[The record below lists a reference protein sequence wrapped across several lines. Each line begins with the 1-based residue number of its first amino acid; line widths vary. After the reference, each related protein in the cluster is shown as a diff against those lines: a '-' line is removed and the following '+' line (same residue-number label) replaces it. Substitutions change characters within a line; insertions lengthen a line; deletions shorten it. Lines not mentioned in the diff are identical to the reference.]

1 MHTHTH
7 THISFV
13 QNRSGT
19 FSNDVWR
26 WLHGVTG
33 EGKERAGWED
43 KVLWGQMKTDRT
55 MFYIK
60 SSETGLQGKKKKRS
74 EAKDNHG
81 HRLNSFPRMNQS
93 ELTWS
98 DFLTSLQ
105 GLWAFG
111 DRKAA
116 YKCSKAVWVNT
127 SQFGNNDLSSMMK
140 LSMKYGWEYGND
152 WTSQNC
158 IANVAN
164 EIFLDLIPNSWPR
177 AVLFYFCSVLQ
188 FLKNACKSQSSA

>member
-1 MHTHTH
+1 MASWGNWRRERKGRVRRQS
-7 THISFV
+7 IM
-13 QNRSGT
+13 GT
-19 FSNDVWR
+19 NENWQDNV
-26 WLHGVTG
+26 LHQIQWNW
-33 EGKERAGWED
+33 AA
-43 KVLWGQMKTDRT
+43 
-55 MFYIK
+55 
-60 SSETGLQGKKKKRS
+60 GKKKKRS

-140 LSMKYGWEYGND
+140 LSMKYGWEYGDD